1 MRVVLLLVYVTA
13 IISCSNVPVQ
23 QPDVC
28 YGLQGWAFED
38 CISRHRGPKR
48 PELEPNRR

>member
-1 MRVVLLLVYVTA
+1 MRILLILATICTLTA
-13 IISCSNVPVQ
+13 CSNAPVT

-38 CISRHRGPKR
+38 CISRHRGPKG
-48 PELEPNRR
+48 PEIRPNRR